1 MGAKS
6 AGLLVY
12 RIAAG
17 GVLEV
22 LIAHPGG
29 PFWARKGDGSWTVPK
44 GEYDEGEDP
53 QGAAFREF
61 AEETGLELP
70 HRDVVFLGE
79 LRQPSGK
86 RVVAWALEAD
96 LDVTR
101 ASSNTFQLE
110 WPRGSGKVR
119 EFPEVDRLEWVTVG
133 LARTRLLKG
142 QVPFLDRL
150 CGAVGARGATEGTP
164 APPTG

>member
-12 RIAAG
+12 RIPSDG
-17 GVLEV
+17 DVEV
-22 LIAHPGG
+22 LLAHPGG

-44 GEYDEGEDP
+44 GEYDESEEP
-53 QGAAFREF
+53 LAAAFREF
-61 AEETGLELP
+61 AEETGLVLP
-70 HRDVVFLGE
+70 HRDAVFLGE
-79 LRQPSGK
+79 LRQPGGK
-86 RVVAWALEAD
+86 RVMVWALETD

-110 WPRGSGKVR
+110 WPIGSGQVR
-119 EFPEVDRLEWVTVG
+119 EFPEVDRLEWVTLD
-133 LARTRLLKG
+133 LARRRLLQG

-150 CGAVGARGATEGTP
+150 MEVVGAGDGPEGTST
-164 APPTG
+164 PPVA